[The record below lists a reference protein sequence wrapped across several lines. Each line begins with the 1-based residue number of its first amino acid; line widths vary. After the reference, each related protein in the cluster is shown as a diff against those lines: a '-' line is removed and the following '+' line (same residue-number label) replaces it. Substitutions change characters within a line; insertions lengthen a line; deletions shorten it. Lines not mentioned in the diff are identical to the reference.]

1 MSKSS
6 DKFPPTQYAAELIAQ
21 GHSVEEVQRIM
32 REQHIASPTFAGV
45 LNELMGKKDL
55 TVDIVAGEAEI
66 DPATIYRC
74 MNGQR
79 NPSRNALLRIALAME
94 LSMDETQKLL
104 KSGNCS
110 SLSITRDRDLV
121 IMDGLINKRDFLQV
135 NAALEAKGFAD
146 LNGRG

>member
-1 MSKSS
+1 MPNNSA
-6 DKFPPTQYAAELIAQ
+6 DFPPTQYAAELIAQ
-21 GHSVEEVQRIM
+21 GHSVEEVQKIM
-32 REQHIASPTFAGV
+32 REQHISAPTFAGV
-45 LNELMGKKDL
+45 LNELMGKRKL
-55 TVDIVAGEAEI
+55 TVDIVAGQAEI
-66 DPATIYRC
+66 DPASIYRF
-74 MNGQR
+74 MSGQR

-94 LSMDETQKLL
+94 LSMDEAQKLL

-135 NAALEAKGFAD
+135 NAALLAKGFPD